1 MAGLLQYLRVLSRAP
16 WFGAV
21 TEDTLFGRS
30 FRTITGLAGL
40 LGVATLGYAV
50 AVEPRTLRLRQFRV
64 GVPGLPDELDGLRVA
79 FLSDFHVG
87 GPGACDDLTQQ
98 AIELVAQE
106 QPELVLLGGDYVDRG
121 HWSEDA
127 PAFND
132 LKGFTHVI
140 GVLGNHDHKGG
151 RRTVKAV
158 KEGLERRGVVML
170 RNESVNIRV
179 RDTDVTIAGVDD
191 PYTGHD
197 DFDQTLRDVERPL
210 ILLSHAPVI
219 DDNLRPG
226 MAGMILCG
234 HTHGGQIRLSPS
246 KTLTPLDSTFY
257 LDHFFGRPTSKYQR
271 GFHWA
276 HGNLLYVSNGIGTTR
291 WPIRFMAPP
300 EVAILHLTPAVPHP
314 DQPCDSADRYVE
326 DIG

>member
-1 MAGLLQYLRVLSRAP
+1 MAGMLQYLHGQSCAP
-16 WFGAV
+16 EPGAI

-30 FRTITGLAGL
+30 FRTISGMVGLVGM
-40 LGVATLGYAV
+40 ATLGYAV

-64 GVPGLPDELDGLRVA
+64 GVPELPVELEGLRVA

-87 GPGACDDLTQQ
+87 GPGPCDDLTQQ

-106 QPELVLLGGDYVDRG
+106 QPELVLLGGDYVDHG

-127 PAFND
+127 PAFNE

-151 RRTVKAV
+151 RRTVTAV
-158 KEGLERRGVVML
+158 KEGLEHRGVVML
-170 RNESVNIRV
+170 RNQSVNVRV

-197 DFDQTLRDVERPL
+197 DFEKALRGVERPL

-219 DDNLRPG
+219 EDELRPG

-257 LDHFFGRPTSKYQR
+257 LDHFFGRPVSKYQR

-276 HGNLLYVSNGIGTTR
+276 KGNLLYVSNGIGMTR

-300 EVAILHLTPAVPHP
+300 EVAIFHLTTDIPHQ
-314 DQPCDSADRYVE
+314 DEPCDSADRYVE